1 MNLVLQTCLCGDAL
15 NFCRLSFC
23 ECFDHGPGYDCQWG
37 HDGCSGRVS
46 SFYGCHRPRRCPS
59 VETDVDLHTD
69 QVDTNFSSCVHGDI
83 PTESPRV
90 IEMWKLG
97 GMSKPVMHNDVAPG
111 QLEISPK
118 LSVRTFLSQCASKH
132 VYVAAHKNLL
142 RTLTDLENVV
152 IEGRTQTLDETFA
165 CLGRRAKSSKSLSS
179 SSRSWRTSLTF
190 VGHPARMFH
199 TR

>member
-1 MNLVLQTCLCGDAL
+1 MGAIDHEGV
-15 NFCRLSFC
+15 RLL
-23 ECFDHGPGYDCQWG
+23 
-37 HDGCSGRVS
+37 
-46 SFYGCHRPRRCPS
+46 RP
-59 VETDVDLHTD
+59 DVDLYTD

-97 GMSKPVMHNDVAPG
+97 GMSNPVMHNDVAPG

-132 VYVAAHKNLL
+132 VYVAVSQEPSA
-142 RTLTDLENVV
+142 DIDGLENVG

-179 SSRSWRTSLTF
+179 SSRS
-190 VGHPARMFH
+190 
-199 TR
+199 

>member
-1 MNLVLQTCLCGDAL
+1 MRTVLVD
-15 NFCRLSFC
+15 F
-23 ECFDHGPGYDCQWG
+23 H
-37 HDGCSGRVS
+37 
-46 SFYGCHRPRRCPS
+46 
-59 VETDVDLHTD
+59 
-69 QVDTNFSSCVHGDI
+69 
-83 PTESPRV
+83 

-97 GMSKPVMHNDVAPG
+97 GMSNPVMHNEVAPG

-118 LSVRTFLSQCASKH
+118 LSVRTFCPNAPANMFTLLL
-132 VYVAAHKNLL
+132 HKNLL

-190 VGHPARMFH
+190 VVTPCAHVSYTLEVITCWEHRNYLRPSSLYARWL
-199 TR
+199 